1 MHVIACSQRNLRS
14 TVRFT
19 SRIAPFLLNEQARVF
34 DAFREAYDRRPRLER
49 RFAWEGSFVFPRLF
63 RRMTGG
69 VCADKV
75 GGSAGDEVDVRL
87 EHRPPTLAAHQL
99 IGALLR
105 GACAETAL
113 V

>member
-1 MHVIACSQRNLRS
+1 MGGVRS
-14 TVRFT
+14 SV
-19 SRIAPFLLNEQARVF
+19 S
-34 DAFREAYDRRPRLER
+34 
-49 RFAWEGSFVFPRLF
+49 PRLF
-63 RRMTGG
+63 RRMTRS

-87 EHRPPTLAAHQL
+87 EHRPPTSTAHQL